1 MIDEA
6 HNHFSP
12 DVVTAIQTAIQ
23 QNDGQEVAFCGF
35 INEEGKVT
43 SIEVV
48 GYGNDMAT
56 PYNLHR
62 SLQGDVFIHNHPPF
76 DQNPKEN
83 LKPSTNDLSVAQR
96 VQNLGMGFFIIDN
109 ECTLVN
115 IILPVHPQQKLSVE
129 KIKAIFQP
137 DGLLSRHIR
146 SFESREEQIQL
157 VEAIIETIN
166 SKSLLFAEAGTGT
179 GKSLAYLIPASL
191 WAITNS
197 KKVAIA
203 THTIHLQDQ
212 IASKDIPLV
221 VEIIKA
227 ITGETLEVALLT
239 GRGNYLCRN
248 KLKDLLGDKDRA
260 LSLFDDPD
268 KSKITLLE
276 DLEKWSHTTETGSRR
291 DFPREIPQEIWEEIA
306 SDGETCQGKQCPF
319 GGNCFYQ
326 KAYLKAEKAQ
336 IIIANHSL
344 ILSSLDPQTYI
355 SYLPRFDAI
364 VFDEAHHLEDVALKS
379 QSVELS
385 LRGLL
390 QKMGRL
396 YHTDRKNHPKGLLPH
411 LFKKHQPPRYEDQM
425 EFAKL
430 KENLLETHTSI
441 VDSIHAI
448 IHDGIPLY
456 KKLHHTGPQL
466 RITDEVERSDF
477 FHFLSV
483 RLEEVGKLISRYSYL
498 WNELKN
504 LMTNTSSE
512 PTLPPALASI
522 DRRIKSLSDVSQVY
536 NILFNQE
543 RKPTEVGWI
552 EVSTHP
558 RYPNIKLCH
567 SPLEVGEFLSRGI
580 FLRKH
585 FSLCVSATLSVNGEF
600 TYFRESIGLSPSFP
614 RKIHTI
620 SLPSPFDYR
629 NQAQI
634 HLLESDRDF
643 RVDEFFLTCIKD
655 YILMNEGGTLVL
667 FTSHQ
672 RLKDTFEKLK
682 ETLSSEGILPMAQGE
697 TNKHTILT
705 TMRKNPKTAVFATS
719 SFWEGI
725 DVSGYNLR
733 CVIIEK
739 LPFDSPSDA
748 LPAAK
753 GELLTSRGIN
763 AFMAYYLPRAL
774 LRMKQGVGRL
784 IRSKSDRGIVL
795 ILDGRTVSK
804 RYASLFQKS
813 LPPARIIIGDYPKLQ
828 REAEAFI
835 TTNFSSWLENLGEQQ
850 DTSGQENPGLP
861 QVETRSPID
870 HSRTKPPL
878 SPDTP
883 PPRAVPDDAS
893 LHR

>member
-12 DVVTAIQTAIQ
+12 EVVTAIQAAIQ

-35 INEEGKVT
+35 IDDAGKVT
-43 SIEVV
+43 SVEVV

-83 LKPSTNDLSVAQR
+83 LKPSTNDLSFAQR

-109 ECTLVN
+109 NCSLVN
-115 IILPVHPQQKLSVE
+115 IILPVHPQKKLSQE
-129 KIKAIFQP
+129 KILPIFQQN
-137 DGLLSRHIR
+137 GLLARLIP

-157 VEAIIETIN
+157 VEAIIDAIN
-166 SKSLLFAEAGTGT
+166 SKSLLLAEAGTGT
-179 GKSLAYLIPASL
+179 GKSLAYLIPTSL

-221 VEIIKA
+221 EA
-227 ITGETLEVALLT
+227 IVKTITNQSLEVALLT

-248 KLKDLLGDKDRA
+248 KLKDLLVDKDRA
-260 LSLFDDPD
+260 LSLFDNPD
-268 KSKITLLE
+268 DSRITLLE
-276 DLEKWSHTTETGSRR
+276 DLEKWANTTENGTRR

-306 SDGETCQGKQCPF
+306 SDGETCQGKNCPF

-344 ILSSLDPQTYI
+344 ILSSLDPQTYV
-355 SYLPRFDAI
+355 SYFPRFDGV

-396 YHTDRKNHPKGLLPH
+396 YHLDKKHQSKGLLPH
-411 LFKKHQPPRYEDQM
+411 IFKKHSPARYEDQM

-430 KENLLETHTSI
+430 KEELLETHTSL
-441 VDSIHAI
+441 VNATHDI
-448 IHDGIPLY
+448 IDQGISLY
-456 KKLHHTGPQL
+456 KKLHNTGPQL

-483 RLEEVGKLISRYSYL
+483 RLEELGKLISRYNYL

-504 LMTNTSSE
+504 LMTNTSSDT
-512 PTLPPALASI
+512 TLPPALASL
-522 DRRIKSLSDVSQVY
+522 DRRVKSLADVLQVY
-536 NILFNQE
+536 HILFNQE

-552 EVSTHP
+552 EVATHP

-567 SPLEVGEFLSRGI
+567 SPLEVGEFLTRGI

-585 FSLCVSATLSVNGEF
+585 FTLCVSATLSVNGEF

-629 NQAQI
+629 RQAQI
-634 HLLESDRDF
+634 HLLENDRDF
-643 RVDEFFLTCIKD
+643 QVDEFFLTCIKD

-672 RLKDTFEKLK
+672 RLRQTFEKLK

-697 TNKHTILT
+697 TPKHTILT

-753 GELLTSRGIN
+753 TELLSSRGVN
-763 AFMAYYLPRAL
+763 AFMAYSLPRAL

-813 LPPARIIIGDYPKLQ
+813 LPPARIIIGEYSKLQ

-835 TTNFSSWLENLGEQQ
+835 TTNFSSWLKNLGEKQ
-850 DTSGQENPGLP
+850 DIFLQESQEPHQAEKHLP
-861 QVETRSPID
+861 TDQNQIPPPPSPDI
-870 HSRTKPPL
+870 PPL
-878 SPDTP
+878 P
-883 PPRAVPDDAS
+883 AVHDDA
-893 LHR
+893 LPHR